1 MDITREE
8 LDERV
13 AIVKKFRGILEEQRE
28 KFREYLTVLEKQHTK
43 IEAGD
48 SESVVLH
55 SELSE
60 KIVSSIGAL
69 QKVAAPME
77 ALYKKTHGSDSYI
90 PEIQSELCSL
100 RDKVSKQN
108 IRNQELLRVKMVD
121 LQKDMRAF
129 KNPYR
134 TRSLYSSSST
144 ASVIQMEV

>member
-13 AIVKKFRGILEEQRE
+13 AIVKRFRGILEEQRE

-43 IEAGD
+43 IEQGD
-48 SESVVLH
+48 SESVAIH
-55 SELSE
+55 SELQE

-77 ALYKKTHGSDSYI
+77 ALYKKTHSCDSYI
-90 PEIQSELCSL
+90 PEIQTELLSL

-108 IRNQELLRVKMVD
+108 VRNQELLRLKMGD

-134 TRSLYSSSST
+134 RSVYSSSST
-144 ASVIQMEV
+144 ASVVQMDV